1 MNRLLKQFL
10 SSSFFTYT
18 ITMIVRTYLMTV
30 RCKTENDDIWQKEIE
45 NGNGIL
51 VCMFHQQF
59 FFIVRFFRKYLRLN
73 PALIISQSKD
83 GEIGAK
89 IAIHSGAQAIRGSS
103 SKGGKN
109 AMEEMIAHL
118 TSDHYSFGINLV
130 DGPRGPI
137 GQIKPGSIRMAQK
150 SKAGIVPVYFMP
162 SRIWQAR
169 SWDQFIIPKPFSK
182 VTMRFG
188 DIIKIDEQLTQQE
201 FEEQRLCLENTMA
214 PYLVKN
220 H

>member
-1 MNRLLKQFL
+1 MAR
-10 SSSFFTYT
+10 
-18 ITMIVRTYLMTV
+18 IYLMTV
-30 RCKTENDDIWQKEIE
+30 RCRIENEDQWQARIE
-45 NGNGIL
+45 NGGRIL

-59 FFIVRFFRKYLRLN
+59 FYIVRFFRKYLRLH

-103 SKGGKN
+103 SKGGKT
-109 AMEEMIAHL
+109 AMEEMVSHL
-118 TSDHYSFGINLV
+118 TSDDYSFGINLV

-137 GQIKPGSIRMAQK
+137 GQIKPGSIRMAQR
-150 SKAGIVPVYFMP
+150 AGAAIVPVYFIP
-162 SRIWQAR
+162 SDVWQAR
-169 SWDQFIIPKPFSK
+169 SWDQFIIPKPFST

-188 DIIKIDEQLTQQE
+188 EMIHIQEELTEQE
-201 FEEQRLCLENTMA
+201 FEEMRLHLEKSMA
-214 PYLVKN
+214 PYLVTT